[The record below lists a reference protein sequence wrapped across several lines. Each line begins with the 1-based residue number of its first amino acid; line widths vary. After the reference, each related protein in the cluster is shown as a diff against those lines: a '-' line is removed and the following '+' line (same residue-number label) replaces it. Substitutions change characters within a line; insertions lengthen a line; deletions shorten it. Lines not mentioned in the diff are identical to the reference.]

1 MMGARQESWFYNQ
14 LTESQARGAAWRL
27 IGSQTVFS
35 RENESV
41 AAGNINPLDYDAWDG
56 YLANKNRTLQHLY
69 QNNVSLHC
77 PPQQVSGLTFSSDH
91 KQHLHVRRLSHLSL
105 IHI

>member
-35 RENESV
+35 RENESI
-41 AAGNINPLDYDAWDG
+41 AAGDINPLDYDAWDG
-56 YLANKNRTLQHLY
+56 YLTNKNRTLQHLY
-69 QNNVSLHC
+69 QNNVSDG
-77 PPQQVSGLTFSSDH
+77 PTSFRPAE
-91 KQHLHVRRLSHLSL
+91 L
-105 IHI
+105 IIFT